1 MTLRRVIETITL
13 SMLLCFCCRLVI
25 ADDNQYV
32 EHFKASY
39 REGASAKLFG
49 YEFLNHGQL
58 DIYKLFLALLEPD
71 ATNKGYYQPDIM
83 LTTQTLQHLGDAA
96 YADKA
101 ARILQKKI
109 PSLTAGIAIDTFSS
123 EKAKRINEIFSNNE
137 SQYYWLREGDDPGS
151 AALALSTAQFI
162 LMLGASTE
170 YAVEPLEHQNGFFIG
185 ASISEMECN
194 HSCEALDL
202 ECRSSQME
210 WMYGKIDD
218 TSKKYAENVLGL
230 PFYDVEDY
238 DQRVSGFAQQLKV
251 EGPFSAYSHHILNKQ
266 SYKYRIKP
274 RYYYRHALLSNL
286 MSYCT
291 PESRL
296 ITCFLAPRF
305 GLAPHNAGILVDPEL
320 NSTVRQFEQE
330 PGNSDFAK
338 ALEDL
343 PEVIRETLTGKEN
356 EKEQIDTLLAGADY
370 YFTYFHYM
378 SGKLE
383 FIASLTKAYPGKNQT
398 IIMPCSEEDIGST
411 FTYNLAPIALGH
423 AGVSTVKLWTTTSN
437 EPQTITLQESENGIT
452 LNLVDPGFLPHKT
465 MMALMYLSNPVVG
478 VSGDNSLSEAL
489 AMGKLPYPEALP
501 HNLFTRTQLGLLSSN
516 KELNA
521 FYNNLDPVSVGSAW
535 RTLEEKPGII
545 KSFARTIV
553 DTRNASHL
561 LSAIASSVLEPS
573 FELSAFLFQIDQ
585 SINNAAVDTQA
596 TGFPA
601 FEDDNH
607 HRADIVRM
615 KWLLAQFKVG
625 YTAPAEPDQR
635 QKYLESMREEINKIS
650 SQYLRRLMDEA
661 LYDYVKEKG

>member
-1 MTLRRVIETITL
+1 MN
-13 SMLLCFCCRLVI
+13 
-25 ADDNQYV
+25 D
-32 EHFKASY
+32 
-39 REGASAKLFG
+39 G
-49 YEFLNHGQL
+49 
-58 DIYKLFLALLEPD
+58 YKLFLALLEPD
-71 ATNKGYYQPDIM
+71 TINKGYYQPDIM
-83 LTTQTLQHLGDAA
+83 LTTKAYQSLGDAA

-109 PSLTAGIAIDTFSS
+109 PSLIAGIAIDTFSS
-123 EKAKRINEIFSNNE
+123 EKAKRINKIFSNND
-137 SQYYWLREGDDPGS
+137 SQHYWLKEGGDPKN
-151 AALALSTAQFI
+151 AALVLSTAQFI
-162 LMLGASTE
+162 LMLGAVTD

-185 ASISEMECN
+185 ASVSELESN
-194 HSCEALDL
+194 HGCEALDL
-202 ECRSSQME
+202 ECRSHQIA
-210 WMYGKIDD
+210 WIYGKIDD
-218 TSKKYAENVLGL
+218 TSKKYAENVLGM
-230 PFYDVEDY
+230 PFYDVEGY
-238 DQRVSGFAQQLKV
+238 DQRVRGFAQRLEV
-251 EGPFSAYSHHILNKQ
+251 EGPFSAYSHHIQNKQ
-266 SYKYRIKP
+266 SNKKYRIKP
-274 RYYYRHALLSNL
+274 NYYYRRARLSHP
-286 MSYCT
+286 MGYCT
-291 PESRL
+291 PKYKFISCYL
-296 ITCFLAPRF
+296 VPRF

-320 NSTVRQFEQE
+320 DSTVRQFEQE
-330 PGNSDFAK
+330 PGNSDFVR

-343 PEVIRETLTGKEN
+343 PKVIRETLTGKEN

-383 FIASLTKAYPGKNQT
+383 FIASLAKAYPGKNQT
-398 IIMPCSEEDIGST
+398 IIMPCSEKDIGST
-411 FTYNLAPIALGH
+411 CTYNLASIALGH
-423 AGVSTVKLWTTTSN
+423 AGVSTVKLWTKTSN
-437 EPQTITLQESENGIT
+437 EPQTITLQESQNGIT

-489 AMGKLPYPEALP
+489 VMGKLPYPEALP

-521 FYNNLDPVSVGSAW
+521 FYNNLDPVSVGAAW
-535 RTLEEKPGII
+535 KILEENPDII

-573 FELSAFLFQIDQ
+573 FELSDFLFQVDQ
-585 SINNAAVDTQA
+585 SVNAAMDTQA
-596 TGFPA
+596 PGFPA
-601 FEDDNH
+601 FEDDNR

-625 YTAPAEPDQR
+625 YAKPTEPDQR
-635 QKYLESMREEINKIS
+635 QEYLKSMREEINKIS